1 VGFTEFQIRLGD
13 RRDVLPVDLSIRS
26 RRNDFNENQGKPC
39 NCRRFAG
46 ERSCSA
52 DGLRLTSAA
61 GTLADPGQ
69 ANTNHSGRAIGFA
82 NSWYANSWYDCAMSD
97 TVAIAADHGGF
108 DLKASLV
115 AVLEALGVPALDLG
129 TSSREAV
136 DYPDFADALA
146 AALMAGRA
154 QRGIL
159 VCGSGIG
166 MSIAAN
172 RHPGIRAALCHDGLT
187 ARLAR
192 QHNDANVLVLGGRL
206 IGIETARD
214 CLTTF
219 LNTPFEGG
227 RHARRV
233 AKLTRTVPQ

>member
-1 VGFTEFQIRLGD
+1 MPDI
-13 RRDVLPVDLSIRS
+13 
-26 RRNDFNENQGKPC
+26 
-39 NCRRFAG
+39 
-46 ERSCSA
+46 
-52 DGLRLTSAA
+52 
-61 GTLADPGQ
+61 
-69 ANTNHSGRAIGFA
+69 
-82 NSWYANSWYDCAMSD
+82 
-97 TVAIAADHGGF
+97 VAIAADHGGF

-115 AVLEALGVPALDLG
+115 PVLQDLGVTVLDLG
-129 TSSREAV
+129 TASREAV
-136 DYPDFADALA
+136 DYPDFADTLA
-146 AALMAGRA
+146 AALTAGQA

-159 VCGSGIG
+159 VCGTGIG

-206 IGIETARD
+206 IGIETAKD

-233 AKLTRTVPQ
+233 AKIGRAALQ